1 MSHTS
6 STDQQALFE
15 RLFDENYRR
24 LIIHALRYVN
34 DEDDAEDVVA
44 DVFADLWNRMD
55 LIDLES
61 GIVSYLYRAV
71 SSRSL
76 NVLRH
81 RNVAAVRI
89 ETLEAINNRCIE
101 FADSYSLD
109 DDVHSREIRQG
120 LTDAIKQLP
129 DKCRN
134 VFILSY
140 VNGLKSKEIAEA
152 MGISARTVEAH
163 IYKALKM
170 LREKLKYL
178 TVFLIAILYM
188 YTV

>member
-1 MSHTS
+1 M
-6 STDQQALFE
+6 STDQHAIYE

-24 LIIHALRYVN
+24 LIIHALRFVD

-44 DVFADLWNRMD
+44 DVFADLWNRID
-55 LIDLES
+55 SIDLDS

-89 ETLEAINNRCIE
+89 ETLEAISNRCIE
-101 FADSYSLD
+101 FADSYSLE
-109 DDVHSREIRQG
+109 DDVHSTEIRHG
-120 LTDAIKQLP
+120 LITAMKELP
-129 DKCRN
+129 DKCRE
-134 VFILSY
+134 VFVLSY

-152 MGISARTVEAH
+152 MGISSRTVEAH
-163 IYKALKM
+163 IYKALKL

-178 TVFLIAILYM
+178 TIISLALFFNYV
-188 YTV
+188 